1 MKRLF
6 VVLGLIIVAT
16 SVRCEQLEDNYHC
29 VVEGRRAFDR
39 GLPLTANPYPQIDRH
54 EDRYV
59 IHEHISGYTRVW
71 SDWQSW
77 RLGWTTE
84 EGRKAFEAHLPH
96 TANPYIQTGDK
107 EKGLSWALGWTE
119 ASIEAAE
126 AASPGYRPRRC
137 SETDVIKCPFAVWLY
152 QKSTGIFLGID
163 DRNLSLEEAEDER
176 ASVSARLLDCR
187 AVIKR
192 SDERPHEGSPEE
204 QEKGM
209 AVMEKAM
216 AAGGCRP
223 RSCMHIPDPQ
233 ECWDYLTHGRRAYH
247 IRDSK

>member
-39 GLPLTANPYPQIDRH
+39 GLPITVNPYPQIDRH
-54 EDRYV
+54 EYRYV
-59 IHEHISGYTRVW
+59 ILEHISGYTLDR
-71 SDWQSW
+71 SPWQSW
-77 RLGWTTE
+77 KLGWITE
-84 EGRKAFEAHLPH
+84 QGRRAFEAHLPI
-96 TANPYIQTGDK
+96 TVNPYTQIGDAM
-107 EKGLSWALGWTE
+107 SWTLGWSE
-119 ASIEAAE
+119 ARIKAAE
-126 AASPGYRPRRC
+126 AAAPGYRPRRC
-137 SETDVIKCPFAVWLY
+137 SVTDLINCPFAVWLY
-152 QKSTGIFLGID
+152 QKSTNIFLGIHD
-163 DRNLSLEEAEDER
+163 NNLSLEEAEDLR

-187 AVIKR
+187 ALIKR

-204 QEKGM
+204 QEKAT
-209 AVMEKAM
+209 AVQEKAM

-233 ECWDYLTHGRRAYH
+233 ECWKHLNQRPQRSGTIT
-247 IRDSK
+247 IRESR